1 MLIIS
6 WNANSIRAHCHQ
18 LKLFID
24 NANIKPQIICI
35 LETWLKKH
43 SNFTIPGYNMESKCR
58 DEGRGGGVATFIK
71 EGIAYSRCSE
81 LEEEGVEA
89 VITAIHTDQRD
100 PIYIA
105 NIYIPPHANIIKEE
119 LQEIFQLN
127 KVLICGDLNAKS
139 RLLGSPVNDAR
150 GMLIQE
156 MLEDHNLTVLNT
168 GEGTR
173 LNHDG
178 KYSHLD
184 ISLTSNTLAIN
195 SNWTIIDD
203 DEWGSDHLPTMILI
217 NETPHEEEG
226 QAQKYNLKKADW
238 EKYKE
243 TCKLEINKNQPTY
256 P

>member
-1 MLIIS
+1 MDNNTSKANINPDKNNIKIIS
-6 WNANSIRAHCHQ
+6 WNAHSLNAHCHQ
-18 LKLFID
+18 LKLYI
-24 NANIKPQIICI
+24 NSTRIKPHIICI
-35 LETWLKKH
+35 QETWLKEK
-43 SNFTIPGYNMESKCR
+43 SKFSLTGYTMESKCR
-58 DEGRGGGVATFIK
+58 DDGRGGGVATFIK
-71 EGIAYSRCSE
+71 EGVAYSRYSE
-81 LEEEGVEA
+81 LEKEEVEA

-105 NIYIPPHANIIKEE
+105 NIYILPQANIIKEE

-139 RLLGSPVNDAR
+139 RLWGSPINDAK
-150 GMLIQE
+150 GIIIQE

-195 SNWTIIDD
+195 SNWMIIDD

-217 NETPHEEEG
+217 NETPHEEG
-226 QAQKYNLKKADW
+226 QAQRYNLKKAD
-238 EKYKE
+238 
-243 TCKLEINKNQPTY
+243 
-256 P
+256 